1 MQSSTDILSFWT
13 DFMVAQDLTE
23 RTVEERIRFIRHVE
37 STTGRSVLELQRLD
51 LIHYLGSDASWSNST
66 KVHYRSALHTFFT
79 WLQDEGFRLDNPAAK
94 LPKTKIRKR
103 IPTPFTKD
111 EIELILS
118 SGAYR
123 RTRMMVALHYYL
135 GLRVSEIARVHG
147 GRDVN
152 WINRTLTT
160 IGKGRK
166 RVTLPLNAAMWE
178 LAQGMPRDGYWFPN
192 WKANKLYAA
201 GEGHILGGSVS
212 TVIAGAIKRAGIA
225 GHRPHD
231 LRASTATLQSRAGVD
246 PFIVQKNMRHESM
259 DTTTK
264 YRLVDPDEQR
274 AGFDALPVVY
284 MPERSQRRRRP
295 VAANQEARIAA

>member
-1 MQSSTDILSFWT
+1 MQSTAEILSYWA
-13 DFMVAQDLTE
+13 DFMVVQDLTE
-23 RTVEERIRFIRHVE
+23 RTVEERVRFIRHVE
-37 STTGRSVLELQRLD
+37 STTGLSVLELQRLD
-51 LIHYLGSDASWSNST
+51 LIRYLGSDASWTNST

-94 LPKTKIRKR
+94 LPKVKNRKR

-147 GRDVN
+147 RDVN
-152 WINRTLTT
+152 WTNRTLTT
-160 IGKGRK
+160 VGKGKK

-178 LAQGMPRDGYWFPN
+178 LAQRMPRDGYWFPN

-201 GEGHILGGSVS
+201 GEGHVLGGSVS
-212 TVIAGAIKRAGIA
+212 TVIAGAIKRAGIV

-259 DTTTK
+259 DTTTN

-274 AGFDALPVVY
+274 DGFEALPVVE
-284 MPERSQRRRRP
+284 MPLRSQRRRRAGQAHQEP
-295 VAANQEARIAA
+295 PMAA